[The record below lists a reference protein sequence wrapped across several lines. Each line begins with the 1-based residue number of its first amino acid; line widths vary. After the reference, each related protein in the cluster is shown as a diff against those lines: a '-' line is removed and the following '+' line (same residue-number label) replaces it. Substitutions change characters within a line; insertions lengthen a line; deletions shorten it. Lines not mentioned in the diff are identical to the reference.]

1 MPVLPSTNGAARVC
15 YNLCRSEG
23 DIWQCRDILCL
34 QGSGSEFD
42 QEFLWLQKRTFL
54 VSAGSPA
61 AINQPRSQSS
71 HSRPRHAGGSTR
83 HRQRRKSALRCP
95 IGGMIGGGAIG
106 GIIGGLIF
114 PEGPGHRPRCR
125 QDLQAAVA
133 QFKNELPPAPS
144 GVISSGA
151 GAIGGLLFLVMLG

>member
-34 QGSGSEFD
+34 QGSESEFD

-71 HSRPRHAGGSTR
+71 HSRPTARRRIDETPAAPKKRITLPYWLHDR
-83 HRQRRKSALRCP
+83 RQHWRNHRRADLS
-95 IGGMIGGGAIG
+95 GGGR
-106 GIIGGLIF
+106 GIDRGVGRIF
-114 PEGPGHRPRCR
+114 KRQSLSLKMNSLLRPRR
-125 QDLQAAVA
+125 
-133 QFKNELPPAPS
+133 
-144 GVISSGA
+144 
-151 GAIGGLLFLVMLG
+151 

>member
-1 MPVLPSTNGAARVC
+1 
-15 YNLCRSEG
+15 
-23 DIWQCRDILCL
+23 
-34 QGSGSEFD
+34 
-42 QEFLWLQKRTFL
+42 
-54 VSAGSPA
+54 
-61 AINQPRSQSS
+61 
-71 HSRPRHAGGSTR
+71 
-83 HRQRRKSALRCP
+83 
-95 IGGMIGGGAIG
+95 MIGGGAIG